1 MGKRASRPAGTPTE
15 TTLARNLRL
24 DFMDG
29 ESPFVALNPP
39 ARGEYFLEPLP
50 MLYSLS
56 RQNMP
61 SSFNHW
67 LDWILPIAL
76 YLLGILVIALV
87 VNRLLRAVTNLVIKQ
102 ASGQGRQAQ
111 LREQQTR
118 TLAGVLYGAGSKV
131 VWVVALL
138 MALEKLGFSTTPA
151 VTLAGLAS
159 LAVGFGAQTLVR
171 DVIMGF
177 YIVLEDQYVVG
188 DTIQIGD
195 YIGRVEHLTLRRTV
209 IRDARGALVTIAN
222 GEIRTVSNLSRDWS
236 QAFVDVSLAPESP
249 VEKTLQALETA
260 AAALRGDP
268 AWSQALVDGPRI
280 LGVQSFDRSS
290 TTVRLQVRTAPT
302 RQDEVARELRRRIQ
316 VEFQKQG
323 IPTSSVHR
331 IELAGVAHPSQ
342 EAAQADAG
350 S

>member
-1 MGKRASRPAGTPTE
+1 
-15 TTLARNLRL
+15 
-24 DFMDG
+24 
-29 ESPFVALNPP
+29 
-39 ARGEYFLEPLP
+39 
-50 MLYSLS
+50 
-56 RQNMP
+56 MP
-61 SSFNHW
+61 SSLNRW
-67 LDWILPIAL
+67 LDLALPNAL
-76 YLLGILVIALV
+76 HLIGIFVIALV
-87 VNRLLRAVTNLVIKQ
+87 LNRLLRAVTNLVIKQ
-102 ASGQGRQAQ
+102 AAAPGRPAQ

-131 VWVVALL
+131 VWIVALL
-138 MALEKLGFSTTPA
+138 TAVREFHIDITPA
-151 VTLAGLAS
+151 LTLAGLAS

-171 DVIMGF
+171 DVITGI
-177 YIVLEDQYVVG
+177 YIVLEDQYIVG
-188 DTIQIGD
+188 DTIQFAD

-249 VEKTLQALETA
+249 IEKTMQALESA

-290 TTVRLQVRTAPT
+290 STVRLQVRTAPT